1 MSHLIQDLCCL
12 QIQLFLSLVLKGLK
26 ERICLAIHVYDRAIA
41 KKKLY
46 RHLSSSSL
54 EMSLNQISY
63 PEKIRG
69 NRDNLQII
77 LHFTP

>member
-41 KKKLY
+41 KK
-46 RHLSSSSL
+46 
-54 EMSLNQISY
+54 N
-63 PEKIRG
+63 
-69 NRDNLQII
+69 
-77 LHFTP
+77 FTGIYLPVPLK